1 MNAFSFTT
9 VPSLLVDYGGAR
21 RLGTLLRERYRDE
34 RRLVLVTDRFL
45 NESGLIAPALE
56 DLAAQG
62 WQVTVID
69 DVIAD
74 PPDHVVLD
82 AAARAKASGAQIVLG
97 LGGGSSMDVAK
108 LIAVLCASAQP
119 LEKMYGVG
127 NVEGPRLPL
136 VLMPTTAGT
145 GSEVTAISI
154 VTTGATTKSGVVSPI
169 LYPDLALL
177 DAELTLGLPPQAT
190 AATGIDAMVHA
201 IESYTSARLKNPLSD
216 MLAKEALR
224 LLYANLLPA
233 CRDGRNRAA
242 REAML
247 LGATLAGQA
256 FSNAPVAAVHA
267 LAYPLGGHFHV
278 PHGLSNALV
287 LMHVLRFNAPAAAP
301 LYAELADTLG
311 CAAADDGIEA
321 KTEAF
326 IQAMQTLVNET
337 GIPRTLRDVGVEES
351 HLPMLAA
358 DAMKQQRLLI
368 NNPREMTEAAALAIY
383 EAAL

>member
-21 RLGTLLRERYRDE
+21 RLGTLLRERFRDE

-82 AAARAKASGAQIVLG
+82 AAARAKASGAQVVLG

-311 CAAADDGIEA
+311 CAAADDSIEA
-321 KTEAF
+321 KAAAF
-326 IQAMQTLVNET
+326 IETMQTLVNET
-337 GIPRTLRDVGVEES
+337 GIPRTLREVGVNAS
-351 HLPMLAA
+351 HLPMLAV

>member
-9 VPSLLVDYGGAR
+9 VPSIVVEYGGAR
-21 RLGTLLRERYRDE
+21 RLGSLLRERYRDE
-34 RRLVLVTDRFL
+34 SRLVLVTDRFL
-45 NESGLIAPALE
+45 NESGLIAPALAN
-56 DLAAQG
+56 LAMQG

-69 DVIAD
+69 DVVAD
-74 PPDHVVLD
+74 PSDNVVLN

-108 LIAVLCASAQP
+108 LIAVLSASGQP
-119 LEKMYGVG
+119 LGKMYGVG
-127 NVEGPRLPL
+127 NIDGPRLPL

-177 DAELTLGLPPQAT
+177 DAELTLGLPPLTT

-201 IESYTSARLKNPLSD
+201 IEAYTSARLKNPLSD
-216 MLAKEALR
+216 MLAKESLR
-224 LLYANLLPA
+224 LLYANLLHA
-233 CRDGRNRAA
+233 CRDGRDRPA

-287 LMHVLRFNAPAAAP
+287 LVHVLRFNAPSAAA
-301 LYAELADTLG
+301 LYADLADTLG
-311 CAAADDGIEA
+311 CVAVDDTIEA
-321 KTEAF
+321 KAEAF
-326 IQAMQTLVNET
+326 IRAMQTLVNET
-337 GIPRTLRDVGVEES
+337 GIPRMLREVGVDGS

-368 NNPREMTEAAALAIY
+368 NNPRELTEAAALDIY
-383 EAAL
+383 KAAL

>member
-9 VPSLLVDYGGAR
+9 VPSLVVDYGGAR
-21 RLGTLLRERYRDE
+21 RLGVLLRERYRDE

-45 NESGLIAPALE
+45 NESGLIAPAL
-56 DLAAQG
+56 DNLAAHE

-82 AAARAKASGAQIVLG
+82 AAARAKASGAQVVLG

-108 LIAVLCASAQP
+108 LIAVLCASGQP

-154 VTTGATTKSGVVSPI
+154 VTTGATTKSGVVSPV
-169 LYPDLALL
+169 LYPDVALL

-278 PHGLSNALV
+278 AHGLSNALV

-311 CAAADDGIEA
+311 CAPADAGVEA

-326 IQAMQTLVNET
+326 VQAMQTLVNET

-368 NNPREMTEAAALAIY
+368 NNPREMTEAAALDIY
-383 EAAL
+383 RAAL